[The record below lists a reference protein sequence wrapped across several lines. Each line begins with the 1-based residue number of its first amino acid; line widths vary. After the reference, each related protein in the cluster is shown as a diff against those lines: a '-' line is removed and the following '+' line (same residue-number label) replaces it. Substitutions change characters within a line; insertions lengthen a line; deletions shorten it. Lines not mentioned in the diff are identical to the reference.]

1 MVAIPLWFASGVT
14 LTVRFPPL
22 PARTIFPFGI
32 SDVLFDDPVTARVA
46 KGVSTSVTVNANA
59 PVELSSLIV
68 WLAIDDIVGRSF
80 IAFTV
85 T

>member
-1 MVAIPLWFASGVT
+1 MVAIPFWFASGEM

-32 SDVLFDDPVTARVA
+32 SDVLFDDPVTARVQ
-46 KGVSTSVTVNANA
+46 GVSTSLTVNANA

-80 IAFTV
+80 TAFTV